1 MMFMVGMQSSS
12 AYDELAS
19 RIGTLD
25 AIMKLPV
32 MHVSSSSE
40 TIKAA
45 KKDYEKE
52 MREIELA
59 IKLLSSIPG
68 IPEA

>member
-1 MMFMVGMQSSS
+1 
-12 AYDELAS
+12 
-19 RIGTLD
+19 
-25 AIMKLPV
+25 MKLPV